1 MKFLPQ
7 ELLKPLQ
14 EKFSEF
20 QGHVKSAASDPP
32 ETPYKSKYAAFEVLE
47 EMNSLV
53 DRLETE
59 DPELQLNI
67 DIIECHI
74 VLNCGVIKSEVEEPS
89 LAEKLLLT
97 ALSLSVRSLMTAGS
111 QFTAESPPTTSWGS
125 SGSTGT
131 SWRRRDRTWRRP
143 SLSSTTSC
151 LPRPTTTSGSLRTF
165 STQRGETELQRVSL
179 EVKTMIL
186 NVVCGVQVSDEDL

>member
-14 EKFSEF
+14 EKYSEF
-20 QGHVKSAASDPP
+20 QARVKSAASDPP
-32 ETPYKSKYAAFEVLE
+32 ETPYKSKYAAYEALE

-89 LAEKLLLT
+89 MAEKLLLT
-97 ALSLSVRSLMTAGS
+97 ALSLCEKFDDRR
-111 QFTAESPPTTSWGS
+111 FTVY
-125 SGSTGT
+125 
-131 SWRRRDRTWRRP
+131 
-143 SLSSTTSC
+143 C
-151 LPRPTTTSGSLRTF
+151 
-165 STQRGETELQRVSL
+165 RVSAHNQLGIIWFNREEL
-179 EVKTMIL
+179 ERARQNLETALALFYNFM
-186 NVVCGVQVSDEDL
+186 SDQTNNNIWVFEDLLYPER

>member
-14 EKFSEF
+14 EKYSEF
-20 QGHVKSAASDPP
+20 QARVKSAASDPP
-32 ETPYKSKYAAFEVLE
+32 ETPYKSKYAAYEALE

-89 LAEKLLLT
+89 LAEKLLGT
-97 ALSLSVRSLMTAGS
+97 ALSLCEKFEDRR
-111 QFTAESPPTTSWGS
+111 FTVY
-125 SGSTGT
+125 
-131 SWRRRDRTWRRP
+131 
-143 SLSSTTSC
+143 C
-151 LPRPTTTSGSLRTF
+151 
-165 STQRGETELQRVSL
+165 
-179 EVKTMIL
+179 
-186 NVVCGVQVSDEDL
+186 